1 VTNNLNKDKIVL
13 EELSVEILIKKIKKM
28 ITNDSLK
35 RLKTLNKIKIF
46 KTILLFSK
54 QLIIK
59 INKDQKVDNLDISL
73 IYI

>member
-1 VTNNLNKDKIVL
+1 MTNNLNKDKIVL